1 MKIVKKFWKW
11 FLGIIIVLLVADVGA
26 AAYFYHVAVVP
37 GHKEFLGSSNTLKKS
52 DPLYSEKHWFQK
64 VKKQT
69 WHQTSATG
77 HLKLDAYYIPA
88 AHKSD
93 KTAVIAHGFMDN
105 KTRMGASA
113 AMFHKMGY
121 NVLIPDDRGQ
131 GDSQGNYIGFGWPD
145 RLDYIKWMNL
155 LLKREGQNQQ
165 LVMYGVSMGGATT
178 MMVSGEKNVPK
189 QLKAYVEDCGYTS
202 VNDEITYEAKTMYHL
217 PYWPLVPSVSMMTQV
232 RAGYNFKEASALKQ
246 VAKNHRP
253 MLFIH
258 GDKDTFVPTRMVYPL
273 YKAAKGPK
281 QLLIVKGATHA
292 KSMATQPKVYQQTVR
307 KFLAKYVK

>member
-1 MKIVKKFWKW
+1 MKILKKFWKW
-11 FLGIIIVLLVADVGA
+11 LLVIFAVLVVADIGA
-26 AAYFYHVAVVP
+26 ASYFYHVAVVP
-37 GHKEFLGSSNTLKKS
+37 GHKDFLSSSAILKKS
-52 DPLYSEKHWFQK
+52 DPLYKEKLWYQNVH
-64 VKKQT
+64 KQT
-69 WHQTSATG
+69 WHETSATDN
-77 HLKLDAYYIPA
+77 LKLDAYYIPA
-88 AHKSD
+88 AHKSN
-93 KTAVIAHGFMDN
+93 KTVIIAHGFMDD
-105 KTRMGASA
+105 KSKMGASA

-121 NVLIPDDRGQ
+121 NVLVPDDRGQ

-155 LLKREGQNQQ
+155 LLKREGKNQQ

-217 PYWPLVPSVSMMTQV
+217 PYWPLVPSVSAITQL

-246 VAKNHRP
+246 VAKNHKP

-258 GDKDTFVPTRMVYPL
+258 GNKDTFVPTRMVYPL
-273 YKAAKGPK
+273 YKADKGPK

-292 KSMATQPKVYQQTVR
+292 KSMATAPKIYQQTVK
-307 KFLAKYVK
+307 KFLNKYVK